1 VTLVAVVFA
10 AGGLILSP
18 LLDVDDV
25 TITGAGPRV
34 QQIREVSEVERGEA
48 ILLVDT
54 DDVAERIES
63 LPWVA
68 GAEVAREL
76 PGTISIRV
84 TSRAPVA
91 VVARTDGTFGVVDP
105 TGTVVSIG
113 TTAPEGLTSLV
124 SDTPDAEP
132 GARIEPLA
140 SARVAAQLGPL
151 AGRVARVFVE
161 GGQAALLMAG
171 GPEIR
176 LGRLDRLHEKVRAAD
191 AVLTGL
197 AGAPVT
203 YVDVSVPS
211 APVTA

>member
-1 VTLVAVVFA
+1 VTLVGLIFG

-18 LLDVDDV
+18 LLDVDGV

-34 QQIREVSEVERGEA
+34 QQVRAVAEVTRGEA

-54 DDVAERIES
+54 DDVAERIEA

-68 GAEVAREL
+68 RAEVAREL
-76 PGTISIRV
+76 PGTVSIRV

-91 VVARTDGTFGVVDP
+91 VVPRTDGTFGVVDP
-105 TGTVVSIG
+105 TGTVVSVEA
-113 TTAPEGLTSLV
+113 TAPEGLTALV

-140 SARVAAQLGPL
+140 SARVASELGPL
-151 AGRVARVFVE
+151 AGRVARVMVE
-161 GGQAALLMAG
+161 DGQAALLMTG

-191 AVLTGL
+191 ALLTSL